1 MLEGM
6 TVDERLVAGRYR
18 LRALLGRGGMGSV
31 WLADDE
37 VLERKVA
44 IKEVDLPP
52 AAGSDEHD
60 LLRERVIREARTAAR
75 LDHPNVVRIFDVAE
89 DEDRPWI
96 VMEVLTGCTLSEEVR
111 DHGPLSPAR
120 AANVGLALLDA
131 LEAAHRVGVVH
142 RDVKPANVQLCE
154 GGRVVLTDFGIA
166 SSASD
171 SSITRT
177 GEVVGSPAYMSP
189 ERARGETLGQPSD
202 LFSLGATLYHAVEGR
217 PPFDRGTPLATLTAV
232 VHDSPG
238 PFASAGPLRPVL
250 VGLLAKRPE
259 ERWEPARVR
268 AALRQVAD
276 GLEVDEAT
284 QAVAALPST
293 ESTQVL
299 TPIQAEAALVSEDS
313 VPVEVLRER
322 VLDSGPPTDPGLQP
336 LPAPRTGRVG
346 WGVAALLV
354 LVLAG
359 LAGAGYAL
367 SQRDTNPGRSSST
380 TADGP
385 FLPGQGS
392 IPADWEVRENGK
404 WSVATPPGW
413 RKDGSRYRSA
423 KGDTYAYINVSSTT
437 DGTPREVLETA
448 SGTFADRD
456 NHEDYSQVGEVTD
469 LTFRGQDAAAWE
481 FTYRDGDSVL
491 LHARQLAYLSGG
503 KVWILWWQTY
513 DKDWDAQRALGDQIV
528 STFTPK

>member
-37 VLERKVA
+37 VLERQVA

-52 AAGSDEHD
+52 APGSDDHD
-60 LLRERVIREARTAAR
+60 LLRERVMREARTAAR

-89 DEDRPWI
+89 DEGRPWI
-96 VMEVLTGCTLSEEVR
+96 VMEVLTGCTLSQEVR

-120 AANVGLALLDA
+120 AAAIGLAVLDA

-142 RDVKPANVQLCE
+142 RDVKPGNVQLCE

-189 ERARGETLGQPSD
+189 ERARGESLGPASD
-202 LFSLGATLYHAVEGR
+202 LFSLGATLYHAVEGHA
-217 PPFDRGTPLATLTAV
+217 PFDRGTPVATLTAV

-238 PFASAGPLRPVL
+238 SFAASGPLRPVL

-268 AALRQVAD
+268 AALRQVAA

-284 QAVAALPST
+284 QAVATVGAS

-299 TPIQAEAALVSEDS
+299 TPLEAEAALVADDAR
-313 VPVEVLRER
+313 PLPP
-322 VLDSGPPTDPGLQP
+322 DPADAGPPTDPGLLP
-336 LPAPRTGRVG
+336 LPPRQRSRLG
-346 WGVAALLV
+346 WGAAAVMLVA
-354 LVLAG
+354 LAG
-359 LAGAGYAL
+359 LAGAGYAVHERTG
-367 SQRDTNPGRSSST
+367 SGSRHST
-380 TADGP
+380 SADGP
-385 FLPGQGS
+385 LNPGQGS
-392 IPADWEVRENGK
+392 IPADWEQHKTGG

-413 RKDGSRYRSA
+413 RKDGSRYRSP
-423 KGDTYAYINVSSTT
+423 KGGTYAYINVSSTT
-437 DGTPREVLETA
+437 DGTPRQVLETA
-448 SGTFADRD
+448 SGTFGDRD
-456 NHEDYSQVGEVTD
+456 NHQDYNQIGEVSD
-469 LTFRGQDAAAWE
+469 LTFRGQDAATWE

-503 KVWILWWQTY
+503 KVWILWWQTH
-513 DKDWDAQRALGDQIV
+513 DEDWDSQRTLGDQII
-528 STFTPK
+528 STFRPL